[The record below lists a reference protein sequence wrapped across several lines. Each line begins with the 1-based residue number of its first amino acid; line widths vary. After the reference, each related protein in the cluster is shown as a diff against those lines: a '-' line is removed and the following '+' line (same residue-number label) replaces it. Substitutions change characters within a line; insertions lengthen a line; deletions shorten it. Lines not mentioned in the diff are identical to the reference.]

1 MKCTRQ
7 HPAAGADRPHGDAGQ
22 HAGRLSWNVAVGAG
36 SYRVKRATT
45 SGGPYTTIASPFTT
59 SYTDSGL
66 TNGTTYY
73 YVISAVNSAG
83 ESPDSSQVSATP
95 QLLPPAPPTNLNASM
110 DNRNSGVIN
119 LRWTQSSSGASS
131 SQ

>member
-1 MKCTRQ
+1 
-7 HPAAGADRPHGDAGQ
+7 
-22 HAGRLSWNVAVGAG
+22 VAVGAG

>member
-1 MKCTRQ
+1 M
-7 HPAAGADRPHGDAGQ
+7 
-22 HAGRLSWNVAVGAG
+22 
-36 SYRVKRATT
+36 KRATT

-95 QLLPPAPPTNLNASM
+95 QLLAPASPTNLNASM